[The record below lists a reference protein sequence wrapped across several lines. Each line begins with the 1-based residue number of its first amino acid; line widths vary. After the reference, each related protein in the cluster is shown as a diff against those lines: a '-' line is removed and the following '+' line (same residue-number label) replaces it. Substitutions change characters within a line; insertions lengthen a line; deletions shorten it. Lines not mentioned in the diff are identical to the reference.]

1 MAKRFP
7 LEPPLRATFDT
18 DTVDVLD
25 LSYSGLRIRGCR
37 AVRIGE
43 KVPVRVD
50 LENGSISVIAKVVWS
65 HLVNE
70 RNAEGQPLFRSGLRV
85 AEGMES
91 MRAGVERLRSN
102 GGLDPE
108 RDDARIDPD
117 HVLMIRQAQ
126 LFLESK
132 AVQGG
137 FAGSEGSSGAD
148 DVQAIHRFLQ
158 EIVSE
163 ETIAY
168 VLEHDR
174 DL

>member
-1 MAKRFP
+1 M
-7 LEPPLRATFDT
+7 EPPLRATFDI

-37 AVRIGE
+37 SVRIGE
-43 KVPVRVD
+43 YVPVRVD
-50 LENGSISVIAKVVWS
+50 LENGSISVIAKVIWS

-85 AEGMES
+85 TEGMES
-91 MRAGVERLRSN
+91 MRAGLERLRSN
-102 GGLDPE
+102 GGVDGE
-108 RDDARIDPD
+108 RGNARIDPD
-117 HVLMIRQAQ
+117 HVLMIRQAR

-132 AVQGG
+132 ALQAG
-137 FAGSEGSSGAD
+137 FVGSDGSSEAD

-158 EIVSE
+158 GIVSE
-163 ETIAY
+163 EMVAY

>member
-1 MAKRFP
+1 M
-7 LEPPLRATFDT
+7 EPPLRATFDI

-25 LSYSGLRIRGCR
+25 LSYSGLKIRGCR
-37 AVRIGE
+37 SVRIGE
-43 KVPVRVD
+43 NVPVRVD

-70 RNAEGQPLFRSGLRV
+70 RNAEGQPLFRSGLCV
-85 AEGMES
+85 TEGMES
-91 MRAGVERLRSN
+91 LRAGLERIRS
-102 GGLDPE
+102 GGGIQGE
-108 RDDARIDPD
+108 RGDARIDPD
-117 HVLMIRQAQ
+117 HVLMIRQAR

-132 AVQGG
+132 AVQAG
-137 FAGSEGSSGAD
+137 FAGSDGSSGAD

-158 EIVSE
+158 ETVSE
-163 ETIAY
+163 ATIAY